1 MVNLTRMSNTM
12 PARPPITS
20 PAVTAQLKTLGEQI
34 RARRKALGVNA
45 TVTAEAA
52 GLSRVTLHRIEKGE
66 PAVTIGAYLNV
77 LVALGLDFGIL
88 TPDRPADAVGEDAK
102 SGWIPV
108 RIRLRD
114 YPQLERLAW
123 HIQGTDALTP
133 VEALG
138 IYERN
143 QRHLDL
149 EALEPR
155 ERNLIDALRRALGET
170 HSRV

>member
-1 MVNLTRMSNTM
+1 M
-12 PARPPITS
+12 PARPPPTS
-20 PAVTAQLKTLGEQI
+20 PAAIAQLKLLGERI
-34 RARRKALGVNA
+34 RTRRKALGINA

-52 GLSRVTLHRIEKGE
+52 GMSRVTLHRIEKGE

-88 TPDRPADAVGEDAK
+88 TPDQPADTVGDDATA
-102 SGWIPV
+102 GWIPV

-114 YPQLERLAW
+114 YPQLKRLAW
-123 HIQGTDALTP
+123 QVHGTDALTP

-143 QRHLDL
+143 RRHLDL
-149 EALEPR
+149 AALEPQER
-155 ERNLIDALRRALGET
+155 ELIDALRRALGET